1 MFCLRTLALTAT
13 LAGLGVL
20 AVGTTARADIVSDWT
35 GACAGPP
42 MSLCTGTA
50 TGVLT
55 LTNAY
60 VPGANITAA
69 DFVSFSYTS
78 NALSFTI
85 SPADADGPLFFA
97 GGLTADGDI
106 TGGAGELKIQGSN
119 FFTPLFQAVAQP
131 QEYSAIP
138 PGCFPQN
145 PTICSDGGI
154 SSSTFSPL
162 VAAPLPVPEPT
173 SMALLAV
180 GLAGL
185 GLAMRTRRA

>member
-35 GACAGPP
+35 GACFGSP

-60 VPGANITAA
+60 VPGSNITTA

-85 SPADADGPLFFA
+85 SPADGPLFVG

-106 TGGAGELKIQGSN
+106 TGEAVKFQGSN
-119 FFTPLFQAVAQP
+119 FDTPLFQAVAQP
-131 QEYSAIP
+131 QEWNAIP

-145 PTICSDGGI
+145 PTLCSDGGI
-154 SSSTFSPL
+154 SGSTFSPL
-162 VAAPLPVPEPT
+162 MPAPLPVPEPT

-185 GLAMRTRRA
+185 GLTMRTRRA